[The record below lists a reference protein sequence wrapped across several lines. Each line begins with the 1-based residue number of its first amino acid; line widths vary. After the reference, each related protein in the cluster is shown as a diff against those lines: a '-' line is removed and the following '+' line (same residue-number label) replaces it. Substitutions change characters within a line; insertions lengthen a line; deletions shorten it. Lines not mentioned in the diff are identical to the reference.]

1 MSLVHLLPLV
11 FVVLPTAAYAG
22 SKVNA
27 RVDRVVARL
36 ARVLFGRVLSE
47 DTGRKR
53 LIESAYIGQSH
64 RTYAAKTYL
73 FVLFGFVGGGFG
85 TAYAVAGLLLIVE
98 PVVRKLAELPNT
110 ISGALGFSKTFELVV
125 PPELYWGLLGGGFA
139 VGGVAVAAGAYVFR
153 WKLPESNAEVRR
165 RSIEE
170 GLPRTTAFMYAL
182 SQGGME
188 TPEVLRTLGENSGVY
203 GESARE
209 MRLVVREMELFGRD
223 MVSALR
229 RMGRRTPSEQF
240 NTFTENLASVLQS
253 GSDRAEF
260 LRESY
265 ERFREK
271 SEQRQEEVLE
281 FLATVAE
288 GYVTV
293 FVAGVLFFITILLVF
308 GLTTTDTLPFLQMV
322 AYLLI
327 PLANAGFAVFLSSK
341 LETLGVARGTGS
353 EVLDRLPVDTPVRAS
368 PRAEQRTADGGVAA
382 DAANERVLAW
392 HDRVTRL
399 RSAVQRPFRTA
410 LSDPTT
416 VLYLTAPVAVALFLL
431 RLPGALTGTG
441 VNIWVLDDLVIQST
455 LVVLVSYGAV
465 REVYKRRI
473 DRIEATV
480 PELLERLASLNE
492 AGMTLV
498 KSIDRVRGSD
508 LGVLTPEVERVWRD
522 IEYGS
527 NVDDALVRL
536 GRRVRTTAVTRV
548 VVLLN
553 NAMRASGDLGGV
565 LRIASEQARSDLDLR
580 RQRRQQMLTYLVV
593 IYIAFLVFLVIIIA
607 VNQVLVPSLPEAVP
621 TPSADQ
627 TSRLGV
633 NVDAFARFGRVDKAA
648 YTLVFFHTAL
658 VQAVCSGFIAG
669 QLGNGSLRDGTK
681 HAAAM
686 LGMAYLVFVL
696 ISAPVASVA
705 AGGVTVSDSGDSV
718 TVDAATSSEGGFI
731 VVREGTVNG
740 SVLGVSEYIEP
751 GAQEDLTVQLRR
763 SVADGAE
770 VHITTHLDT
779 NDNRVYDY
787 QGPYRPAGSQTDRP
801 YPTLS
806 NKGTPGAVIT
816 INGTGTG

>member
-1 MSLVHLLPLV
+1 
-11 FVVLPTAAYAG
+11 
-22 SKVNA
+22 
-27 RVDRVVARL
+27 
-36 ARVLFGRVLSE
+36 
-47 DTGRKR
+47 
-53 LIESAYIGQSH
+53 
-64 RTYAAKTYL
+64 
-73 FVLFGFVGGGFG
+73 
-85 TAYAVAGLLLIVE
+85 
-98 PVVRKLAELPNT
+98 
-110 ISGALGFSKTFELVV
+110 
-125 PPELYWGLLGGGFA
+125 
-139 VGGVAVAAGAYVFR
+139 
-153 WKLPESNAEVRR
+153 
-165 RSIEE
+165 
-170 GLPRTTAFMYAL
+170 
-182 SQGGME
+182 
-188 TPEVLRTLGENSGVY
+188 
-203 GESARE
+203 
-209 MRLVVREMELFGRD
+209 
-223 MVSALR
+223 
-229 RMGRRTPSEQF
+229 
-240 NTFTENLASVLQS
+240 
-253 GSDRAEF
+253 
-260 LRESY
+260 
-265 ERFREK
+265 
-271 SEQRQEEVLE
+271 
-281 FLATVAE
+281 
-288 GYVTV
+288 
-293 FVAGVLFFITILLVF
+293 
-308 GLTTTDTLPFLQMV
+308 
-322 AYLLI
+322 
-327 PLANAGFAVFLSSK
+327 
-341 LETLGVARGTGS
+341 
-353 EVLDRLPVDTPVRAS
+353 
-368 PRAEQRTADGGVAA
+368 
-382 DAANERVLAW
+382 
-392 HDRVTRL
+392 
-399 RSAVQRPFRTA
+399 
-410 LSDPTT
+410 
-416 VLYLTAPVAVALFLL
+416 VLYLAAPVAVALLLL
-431 RLPGALTGTG
+431 RLPGALTGIG
-441 VNIWVLDDLVIQST
+441 VNIWVLDDLVVQSA

-473 DRIEATV
+473 DRIESTV

-593 IYIAFLVFLVIIIA
+593 IYISFLVFLVIIIA

-669 QLGNGSLRDGTK
+669 QLGDGSLRDGTK

-705 AGGVTVSDSGDSV
+705 AGGVSVSDAGDSV
-718 TVDAATSSEGGFI
+718 TVDAATTSKGGFI

-740 SVLGVSEYIEP
+740 SVLGVSGYIQP
-751 GAQEDLTVQLRR
+751 GAQEDLTVRLRR

>member
-1 MSLVHLLPLV
+1 MSLVALLPLV
-11 FVVLPTAAYAG
+11 VVAFVTVAYAG
-22 SKVNA
+22 SKVSP

-36 ARVLFGRVLSE
+36 ARVLFDRVLSE
-47 DTGRKR
+47 DPERKR
-53 LIESAYIGQSH
+53 LIESAYIGQSY

-73 FVLFGFVGGGFG
+73 FVVLGFVGGGLG
-85 TAYAVAGLLLIVE
+85 TAYAVAGLLLVVE
-98 PVVRKLAELPNT
+98 PIIRKLAELPNAIAGT
-110 ISGALGFSKTFELVV
+110 LGFSKSFELVV
-125 PPELYWGLLGGGFA
+125 SPELYWGLLGGGFV
-139 VGGVAVAAGAYVFR
+139 VGGVGVAAGAYVFR
-153 WKLPESNAEVRR
+153 WQLPRSDAEVRR

-182 SQGGME
+182 SRGGME
-188 TPEVLRTLGENSGVY
+188 TPEVLRTLGENSEVY

-209 MRLVVREMELFGRD
+209 MRIVVREMELFGRD

-240 NTFTENLASVLQS
+240 KTFTENFASVLQS

-265 ERFREK
+265 ERFREE

-293 FVAGVLFFITILLVF
+293 LVAGVLFFMTILLVF

-341 LETLGVARGTGS
+341 LETLGIARGTGS

-368 PRAEQRTADGGVAA
+368 PRAEKRAADGGVPA
-382 DAANERVLAW
+382 DADNEWVLAW

-399 RSAVQRPFRTA
+399 KRAVRRPFRTA

-416 VLYLTAPVAVALFLL
+416 VLYLAVPLAVALFLA

-441 VNIWVLDDLVIQST
+441 INLWVLDDLVVQSA

-473 DRIEATV
+473 DRTEAAV

-553 NAMRASGDLGGV
+553 NAMRASGDLGDV
-565 LRIASEQARSDLDLR
+565 LRIASEQARADLDLR

-633 NVDAFARFGRVDKAA
+633 NVDAFTRFGRVDKAA

-669 QLGNGSLRDGTK
+669 QLGDGSLRDGTK

-686 LGMAYLVFVL
+686 LGLAYLVFVL
-696 ISAPVASVA
+696 MSAPVASVA
-705 AGGVTVSDSGDSV
+705 AGGVTVSASGESV
-718 TVDAATSSEGGFI
+718 TLDSTTSSEGGFV
-731 VVREGTVNG
+731 VVREGGVNG
-740 SVLGVSEYIEP
+740 TVLGVSDYLEP
-751 GAQEDLTVQLRR
+751 GSQEDVTIQLRR
-763 SVADGAE
+763 PVADGTE
-770 VHITTHLDT
+770 IHITTHLDT
-779 NDNRVYDY
+779 NDNRVYDF
-787 QGPYRPAGSQTDRP
+787 QGPYRPSGTQTDRP

-806 NKGTPGAVIT
+806 NEGAPGATIT
-816 INGTGTG
+816 INGTAG